1 MIQLKKYGIL
11 NQIKFII
18 WLGIPFFLLF
28 LPIDFFDSG
37 NSICPSQ
44 LILNKECPGCGITR
58 SVQHAIHFDFKTS
71 WNYNKLVVIV
81 LPVLA
86 FIWIKTARKLFI
98 ELFKKEK

>member
-11 NQIKFII
+11 NQIKFVI
-18 WLGIPFFLLF
+18 WLSIPFFLFF
-28 LPIDFFDSG
+28 LPVDLFDSG
-37 NSICPSQ
+37 TSICPSQ

-81 LPVLA
+81 LPVLT

>member
-18 WLGIPFFLLF
+18 WLGIPFLLLF

-81 LPVLA
+81 LPVLV